1 MLFDKNY
8 NFIMESFKSIKT
20 IHRLFYPRNFN
31 LSEEFINSFR
41 KEYARLKSMNI
52 DDRRILQKMIKA
64 LPFHKDNVDIN
75 TL

>member
-64 LPFHKDNVDIN
+64 LPFHKDNVNIN